1 MGRVA
6 FMKTRVMKINGQDV
20 FMDRIDMDIE
30 IRRIKKLLEVI
41 E

>member
-1 MGRVA
+1 
-6 FMKTRVMKINGQDV
+6 MKTRVMKINGQDV